1 MNITRE
7 NIDALNA
14 VVKVDIVKE
23 DYNDKVEKIL
33 VDYKKTANIPG
44 FRKGHVP
51 MGMVKKQYG
60 KAVLVD
66 EVNKLLQ
73 DALNKYLTEEKIDV
87 LGQPL
92 PKQQDEIN
100 WDSDSFSFEFELGL
114 APEFSVDLNSK
125 KAITHYNIVADD
137 KMIDEQIERI
147 QNQYGKITS
156 ETEVKKDSEIT
167 GTFKNEDKEID
178 NTVTITLDKFKGKAT
193 EKKFIGAKPGD
204 VITLKTKGL
213 YEDDHELMNA
223 LKIQHDDA
231 HGLDI
236 EVTFTINEVNSREAA
251 DLDQEL
257 FDKLFGKDVVKSA
270 SELKAKIKED
280 AEKQF
285 VQQSDQK
292 LLNDV
297 TEHLV
302 DNTKFDLPAEFLT
315 KWMQVAGEKEMD
327 EATAKEEYEKSEKSL
342 RYQLIEGKLMQDN
355 DLKVDFEDVKTNAKN
370 MIKMQMA
377 QFGQLNPSEK
387 ELDDI
392 AARVL
397 GNQDEVR
404 RISEQVVSQKLL
416 DLYKEKANIK
426 AKEMSYDAFVK
437 EVYGDKA

>member
-14 VVKVDIVKE
+14 VVKIEIVKE

-33 VDYKKTANIPG
+33 VDYRKTANIPG
-44 FRKGHVP
+44 FRKGQVP

-60 KAVLVD
+60 QSVLAD

-73 DALNKYLTEEKIDV
+73 GALSNYLTEEKLDV

-100 WDSDSFSFEFELGL
+100 WDADSFSFEFELGL
-114 APEFSVDLNSK
+114 SPKFDVELKSK
-125 KAITHYNIVADD
+125 KAITHYNIIADD

-147 QNQYGKITS
+147 QKQYGKVTPQ
-156 ETEVKKDSEIT
+156 EDVTKDSEIT
-167 GTFKNEDKEID
+167 GTFKNEEKEID
-178 NTVTITLDKFKGKAT
+178 NTVTITLDQFKGKAT
-193 EKKFIGAKPGD
+193 EKLFIGAKVGD

-213 YEDDHELMNA
+213 YADDHELMNA
-223 LKIQHDDA
+223 LKIEHDAA

-236 EVTFTINEVNSREAA
+236 EVSFTITGINSREAA

-257 FDKLFGKDVVKSA
+257 FDKLFGKDGVKSV
-270 SELKAKIKED
+270 SELKGKIKED

-292 LLNDV
+292 LLNDI
-297 TEHLV
+297 TEYLV
-302 DNTKFDLPAEFLT
+302 DNTKFDLPEAFLT
-315 KWMQVAGEKEMD
+315 KWMQVAGEKQLD
-327 EATAKEEYEKSEKSL
+327 EAAAKEEYNKSEKSL

-355 DLKVDFEDVKTNAKN
+355 DLKVDFEDVKTNAKG

-426 AKEMSYDAFVK
+426 TKEMSYEAFVK
-437 EVYGDKA
+437 EVYGDK